1 MRRSLPLAAMLLAAA
16 FPALPAR
23 AQRGT
28 GQPPHAWLFGT
39 WTGGLF
45 PAPRGISA
53 EACLSQ
59 PVVIFTRD
67 LVMRATLTAQ
77 TLTQRVIETA
87 NVSAEGVEFR
97 FAPANVMGD
106 DLLGLPNPGATA
118 GFGCESPKE
127 LHVLRQGP
135 NQISF
140 PGCRD
145 FPNPLVRCPA
155 R

>member
-1 MRRSLPLAAMLLAAA
+1 MRRLSFTAMLLAAIV
-16 FPALPAR
+16 PALPAG
-23 AQRGT
+23 AQR

-67 LVMRATLTAQ
+67 LVMRATLTSQ
-77 TLTQRVIETA
+77 TFIQRVIETA
-87 NVSAEGVEFR
+87 NVTPEGVDFR
-97 FAPANVMGD
+97 FAPEGGGAVGD
-106 DLLGLPNPGATA
+106 ALGLPNPGQAA
-118 GFGCESPKE
+118 GFGCASPNA
-127 LHVLRQGP
+127 LRVLRQGP

-140 PGCRD
+140 PDCKD